1 MEETRVFNIKVYVEG
16 LRMDRASGPCDV
28 ICHRR
33 AFQRETLVRE
43 GQRIAKQQKW
53 NEYRPALVAPPN
65 QLLATVDSVAN
76 ANSKTDESEI
86 FISYQDI

>member
-1 MEETRVFNIKVYVEG
+1 MSSQSFPEG
-16 LRMDRASGPCDV
+16 DSGQGGAEDRE
-28 ICHRR
+28 
-33 AFQRETLVRE
+33 QE
-43 GQRIAKQQKW
+43 KW

-86 FISYQDI
+86 FISCQRYNE

>member
-1 MEETRVFNIKVYVEG
+1 
-16 LRMDRASGPCDV
+16 MDRASAPCDV
-28 ICHRR
+28 MCHRR
-33 AFQRETLVRE
+33 AFQRDILFRE

-53 NEYRPALVAPPN
+53 NEYGPALVAPPN

-86 FISYQDI
+86 FISFQGI